1 MKKYNVGILGCA
13 SIAKRFM
20 IPAMKK
26 AASIRDIYIASRNR
40 EVALNIASQFGINE
54 ERTYQSLIDNH
65 DIDIIYIPLPT
76 GLHKEWIAKA
86 LNMNKHV
93 ISEKSLTESFTD
105 TLSVVNL
112 AREKG
117 LLVIENFMFT
127 HHSQHAHI
135 KDLIDAGE
143 IGEIRSF
150 RSSFGFP
157 PFKDD
162 ENIRYNK
169 ELGGGALLD
178 AGGYTVK
185 AAQLILGLDLEVL
198 GSHLYMDSIR
208 GIDLWGSTF
217 LKSKSKDVSAQLS
230 FGFDHFYQCNYEV
243 WGTIGKIIVHRSFT
257 AGPDIMPQITIEKQN
272 LRVDKILSSDNHFI
286 KILDNFTELIAN
298 KHFYASKYDELLNQ
312 SRLLTEIKNHAQ

>member
-13 SIAKRFM
+13 NIAKRFM

-93 ISEKSLTESFTD
+93 VSEKSLTESFTD

-150 RSSFGFP
+150 RSSF
-157 PFKDD
+157 
-162 ENIRYNK
+162 
-169 ELGGGALLD
+169 
-178 AGGYTVK
+178 T
-185 AAQLILGLDLEVL
+185 
-198 GSHLYMDSIR
+198 
-208 GIDLWGSTF
+208 
-217 LKSKSKDVSAQLS
+217 KS
-230 FGFDHFYQCNYEV
+230 
-243 WGTIGKIIVHRSFT
+243 
-257 AGPDIMPQITIEKQN
+257 
-272 LRVDKILSSDNHFI
+272 
-286 KILDNFTELIAN
+286 
-298 KHFYASKYDELLNQ
+298 
-312 SRLLTEIKNHAQ
+312 